1 MPLVP
6 LEELSRALA
15 PELGAAAV
23 EPLVLRERLVAR
35 PDLFLVLERAS
46 PLPGAEDWP
55 AAEREAYGAA
65 LRAAGWGGGPLVGAA
80 PSAGGREVAPAT
92 PAAHVASA
100 LAELAVCAARDEG
113 LRDRLSDA
121 LPLAETT
128 MRVLA
133 EACRAR

>member
-1 MPLVP
+1 M
-6 LEELSRALA
+6 
-15 PELGAAAV
+15 
-23 EPLVLRERLVAR
+23 
-35 PDLFLVLERAS
+35 
-46 PLPGAEDWP
+46 
-55 AAEREAYGAA
+55 
-65 LRAAGWGGGPLVGAA
+65 
-80 PSAGGREVAPAT
+80 APAT

-133 EACRAR
+133 EAFRARREAEEEEGGEAAGTSAAG